1 MSRSSRKSPILGIT
15 TCRSERQDKKIWH
28 QRWRTRVRIQLT
40 STAPED
46 FDTIFPISENE
57 VSNIWSMGKDG
68 KQYFPVKSQYLVA
81 ERIVQNKNLPLK
93 EKESLKQ
100 RFIHKSMTK

>member
-1 MSRSSRKSPILGIT
+1 MSRSQRKNPIMGIT

-28 QRWRTRVRIQLT
+28 QRWRARLRTQLAN
-40 STAPED
+40 TATED
-46 FDTIFPISENE
+46 LDAILPILENE

-68 KQYFPVKSQYLVA
+68 KQYFPLKNQHLVA

-100 RFIHKSMTK
+100 RFIHKSMGK